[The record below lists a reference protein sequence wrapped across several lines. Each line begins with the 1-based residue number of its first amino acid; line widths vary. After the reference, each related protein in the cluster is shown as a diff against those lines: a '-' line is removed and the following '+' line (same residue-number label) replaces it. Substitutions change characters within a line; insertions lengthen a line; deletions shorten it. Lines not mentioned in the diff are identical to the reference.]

1 MDNWNPVYQNPN
13 IMTGTVSKSASSS
26 VKKSFDVF
34 PNPTAGSV
42 NLNYAAAAEGLV
54 NVRVFDLVGKAVAD
68 YSFAVNEGSN
78 FLSLDLSSFEKGLY
92 VIEVL
97 ENGTSSTSKVVLK

>member
-1 MDNWNPVYQNPN
+1 
-13 IMTGTVSKSASSS
+13 MTGTVSKSASSS

-34 PNPTAGSV
+34 PNPSTGAI
-42 NLNYAAAAEGLV
+42 NLKYEASIEGLV
-54 NVRVFDLVGKAVAD
+54 NVRVFDVVGKAVAD
-68 YSFAVNEGSN
+68 YNMSVNEGSN

-92 VIEVL
+92 VIEVV